1 MEMCLDGHQGSIKVM
16 EYRASPKFECLKSA
30 LDGVTIRFKAEI
42 FDGRGIFFS
51 ER

>member
-1 MEMCLDGHQGSIKVM
+1 M
-16 EYRASPKFECLKSA
+16 EYRASPKFDCLKSA
-30 LDGVTIRFKAEI
+30 LDGEIIRCKAEI